1 LVDTVSE
8 HLIFVKWRRR
18 QLAADFGVAV
28 MPPFGMEYRMLD
40 ARPLARHAGATATN
54 SNPSE
59 EEVANL
65 VLTHGALV
73 ERGIG
78 STGTGFEMPVLAAA
92 VYARGWSYSID
103 RLGSDFRATVSQSSR
118 ELGQFQAIGV
128 GWSMEAALA
137 YALEK
142 ALSVAQ
148 RRPSVAAI

>member
-1 LVDTVSE
+1 ML
-8 HLIFVKWRRR
+8 
-18 QLAADFGVAV
+18 GV
-28 MPPFGMEYRMLD
+28 
-40 ARPLARHAGATATN
+40 RPLARHAGATATN
-54 SNPSE
+54 LNPSE

-65 VLTHGALV
+65 ILTHEALI

-78 STGTGFEMPVLAAA
+78 SAGTGFEMTVLAAA
-92 VYARGWSYSID
+92 VYARGWSYNID

-142 ALSVAQ
+142 ALAVVQ
-148 RRPSVAAI
+148 RRQGVAAV